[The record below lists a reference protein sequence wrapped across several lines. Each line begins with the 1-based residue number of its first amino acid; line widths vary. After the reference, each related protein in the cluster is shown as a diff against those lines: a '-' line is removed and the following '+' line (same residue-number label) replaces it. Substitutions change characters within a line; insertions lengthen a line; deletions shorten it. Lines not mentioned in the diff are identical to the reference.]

1 MANQTVERRLAAI
14 FMADVAGYSRMMGA
28 DEAATLQ
35 ALQEHRFA
43 LLDPTIGQ
51 HQGRVVKRMGDGILV
66 EFQSVSEAVGC
77 ALDLQRGTVQ
87 RNEGTPQ
94 DRQIR
99 WRIGINLGEV
109 IVQDGDIFGDG
120 VNIAARLQDIAE
132 PDGVSI
138 SSMVFGHVES
148 EFGDEFYDIGAHEFK
163 NIAKPLRV
171 YHHAAGQQSSQR
183 PQAFRPFVD
192 MPVQAPPQT
201 TGGCLCGAIRY
212 AADEKALGSMLCQC
226 RICQK
231 FSGAPVLGGT
241 TFKTSAVR
249 YTKGEPKWYRS
260 SSIAERGFCCE
271 CGTSLAYRGR
281 VGQWTEWIMFFTA
294 TLDEPE
300 KYPPTYHLGVESAMP
315 WLDIHDDLPRT
326 QCKDSPSLVD
336 AYRTVGEEV
345 P

>member
-1 MANQTVERRLAAI
+1 MTNQNLERRLAAI
-14 FMADVAGYSRMMGA
+14 FMADVVEYSRMMGA
-28 DEAATLQ
+28 DETATLQ

-51 HQGRVVKRMGDGILV
+51 HQGRVVKRMGDGVLV

-77 ALDLQRGTVQ
+77 ALDLQRGTMK
-87 RNEGTPQ
+87 RNAGVPESQ
-94 DRQIR
+94 QIR

-120 VNIAARLQDIAE
+120 VNIASRLQELAQPNGIC
-132 PDGVSI
+132 I
-138 SSMVFGHVES
+138 SNMVFSHVEA
-148 EFGDEFYDIGAHEFK
+148 EFGDAFSDIGAHEFK

-171 YHHAAGQQSSQR
+171 YHHGAGAERGAS

-192 MPVQAPPQT
+192 MPAETTPLI
-201 TGGCLCGAIRY
+201 TGGCLCGDVRY
-212 AADEKALGSMLCQC
+212 EADEKALGSMLCQC
-226 RICQK
+226 RICQR
-231 FSGAPVLGGT
+231 FSGAPIIGGT

-249 YTKGEPKWYRS
+249 FSKGEPKYFRS
-260 SSIAERGFCCE
+260 SSIAERGFCPN
-271 CGTSLAYRGR
+271 CGTAMVYRGTIG
-281 VGQWTEWIMFFTA
+281 VWTEWIMLFTA

-300 KYPPTYHLGVESAMP
+300 KFPPTYHLGVESAMP

-326 QCKDSPSLVD
+326 CCKDSPSLVD
-336 AYRTVGEEV
+336 AYRAVGEEV

>member
-28 DEAATLQ
+28 DETATLQ

-77 ALDLQRGTVQ
+77 ALDLQRSTVK
-87 RNEGTPQ
+87 RNEGIAQ
-94 DRQIR
+94 DQQIR

-132 PDGVSI
+132 PDGVCV
-138 SSMVFGHVES
+138 SSMVFGHIEA
-148 EFGDEFYDIGAHEFK
+148 EFGNLFSDIGAHEFK

-171 YHHAAGQQSSQR
+171 YHHNSGQESSER
-183 PQAFRPFVD
+183 PQAFRPFID
-192 MPVQAPPQT
+192 MPGKTASRT
-201 TGGCLCGAIRY
+201 TGGCLCGEVRY
-212 AADEKALGSMLCQC
+212 EANEKAFGSMLCQC

-231 FSGAPVLGGT
+231 FSGAPVIGGT
-241 TFKTSAVR
+241 TFRTSTITF
-249 YTKGEPKWYRS
+249 TKGAPKWYRS
-260 SSIAERGFCCE
+260 SSIAERGFCSE
-271 CGTSLAYRGR
+271 CGTSLAYRGT
-281 VGQWTEWIMFFTA
+281 VGLWTEWIMLFTA

-300 KYPPTYHLGVESAMP
+300 MFPPTYHLGVESAMP
-315 WLDIHDDLPRT
+315 WLDIHDDLPR
-326 QCKDSPSLVD
+326 
-336 AYRTVGEEV
+336 
-345 P
+345 